1 MAFSCT
7 IKFSLASSALYHP
20 IHFCL
25 TVAVQICQHSKGQS
39 ASELHH
45 EGTVFLPSRCHV
57 AAPETP
63 ASAVPPMPTGKD
75 NGIEQTKEF
84 CCLLK
89 AGRHIDIFSVG
100 SSDHQPSNAHG
111 SPSSFHANTASVI
124 PRRRKQPNAIHP
136 LTFQHLLCST
146 VSVSP
151 P

>member
-7 IKFSLASSALYHP
+7 IKFSLALFCLYQNF
-20 IHFCL
+20 IFRL
-25 TVAVQICQHSKGQS
+25 TVAVQICQHSKGDQRQNCTMKVQYS
-39 ASELHH
+39 
-45 EGTVFLPSRCHV
+45 CHP
-57 AAPETP
+57 AAGQHPERLRQQCRQCRQE
-63 ASAVPPMPTGKD
+63 KD

-89 AGRHIDIFSVG
+89 ARRHIDIFSSG
-100 SSDHQPSNAHG
+100 SFGSPAIRNAHG
-111 SPSSFHANTASVI
+111 SPFSFHANTASVI